1 MRRIEAVAFGDIH
14 IGRYRFL
21 RLLAAVARKAAE
33 QRVTRPCRL
42 RAVEILPGQCAES
55 QAGVGQQLH
64 AFELTHFREADFKA
78 AVQQAVRILNRHDP
92 RQVVLIRQVQ
102 ITHHAEGGFV
112 RHADVADLPGALE
125 LGQRFEGIQQ
135 GHGGRGISPGITQL
149 AKAVGWALRPVY
161 LVQVEVIGLQPLQ
174 AGVQRLADI
183 FAVQDVI
190 GPNAAVVIARGPAN
204 FGGQHQLF
212 AIAAFR
218 QPVADVGFSQ
228 PLSFRARRDGVHFGD
243 IDQIDAVGDRIVELL
258 MGISFAVL
266 LAKGHGPQPEGA
278 DFK

>member
-33 QRVTRPCRL
+33 QRIARPRRL
-42 RAVEILPGQCAES
+42 RTVEILAGQCAES

-78 AVQQAVRILNRHDP
+78 AVQQAVRILNSHDP

-135 GHGGRGISPGITQL
+135 RHGGRGVGPGIAQL
-149 AKAVGWALRPVY
+149 AKAVGWPLRPVN
-161 LVQVEVIGLQPLQ
+161 LI
-174 AGVQRLADI
+174 
-183 FAVQDVI
+183 
-190 GPNAAVVIARGPAN
+190 
-204 FGGQHQLF
+204 
-212 AIAAFR
+212 
-218 QPVADVGFSQ
+218 
-228 PLSFRARRDGVHFGD
+228 
-243 IDQIDAVGDRIVELL
+243 
-258 MGISFAVL
+258 
-266 LAKGHGPQPEGA
+266 
-278 DFK
+278 